1 LRKRRLSGTL
11 PEDSILLAVGAGGN
25 LGTVD
30 KLTCSAPLRSAPLKT
45 CSSRSRSFFFVIAFP
60 IKTPFSFADSL
71 QMDGARRERMRILE
85 NCEDL
90 IPKYQNFTNYVA
102 DSENLPLILSHKMT
116 LQQNKILKV
125 ISKNLVKKCMEMFE
139 ELTEDE
145 FHQQI
150 DKNLKLGIHEN
161 NTNSKLQA
169 SSSKQSAYKDEQSE
183 VSNKTKQVIFS
194 FGESTVTS
202 SAFVERQRKQGL
214 DVIYMLEF
222 VH

>member
-1 LRKRRLSGTL
+1 
-11 PEDSILLAVGAGGN
+11 
-25 LGTVD
+25 
-30 KLTCSAPLRSAPLKT
+30 
-45 CSSRSRSFFFVIAFP
+45 
-60 IKTPFSFADSL
+60 
-71 QMDGARRERMRILE
+71 
-85 NCEDL
+85 
-90 IPKYQNFTNYVA
+90 
-102 DSENLPLILSHKMT
+102 MT